1 VVNPASTLAAPLAN
15 AVPITITLPQA
26 NGSWI
31 GPGATVTAQTDVQG
45 PLPSDTQW
53 NYQVRLGSDETPVWE
68 EFVFQ
73 NVNPNSNVIM
83 VKDPRKSTTRTH
95 EQPTEGQQVSVT
107 VELQTSSGI
116 VDSGTTT
123 ATWHATTG
131 LGVQSFL
138 QPQTQAAGGFND
150 QDRALLTATER
161 RTQTL
166 GEPTDLVVTQPSGQT
181 VVTLENIFS
190 RQTLDQLTLDEL
202 TAGPT
207 GDPVRAQLAL
217 WFFGVIV
224 RVSTIPEDMVPKTP
238 DGQWYFP
245 DLAVL
250 RIFRG
255 VDLEYRRGIHT
266 PTFMQENPWQ
276 WGWGFLNVTQI
287 LGVPPETTVAVDWR
301 LGVEG
306 QVFLQRLP

>member
-1 VVNPASTLAAPLAN
+1 VVNAAATLSAPLAD

-73 NVNPNSNVIM
+73 NANPNVNVIM
-83 VKDPRKSTTRTH
+83 VKDPRKSSGRTH
-95 EQPTEGQQVSVT
+95 DQPVEGQQVSVT

-131 LGVQSFL
+131 LGEQAFL
-138 QPQTQAAGGFND
+138 QPQTQASGGFND

-161 RTQTL
+161 RSQTV
-166 GEPTDLVVTQPSGQT
+166 GEPSDLIIQTASGPT
-181 VVTLENIFS
+181 IVTLAQYWA
-190 RQTLDQLTLDEL
+190 RKALDLLTLDEL
-202 TAGPT
+202 SSGPS
-207 GDPVRAQLAL
+207 GDPVRAQIAF
-217 WFFGVIV
+217 WFYGVIV
-224 RVSTIPEDMVPKTP
+224 RATTIPEEMVPKTP
-238 DGQWYFP
+238 DEQWYFP

-250 RIFRG
+250 RVFRG
-255 VDLEYRRGIHT
+255 SDLVYRRGIHT
-266 PTFMQENPWQ
+266 PTFMTENPWQ
-276 WGWGFLNVTQI
+276 WGFMPLNELPI
-287 LGVPPETTVAVDWR
+287 LGVPFETTIAVDWR
-301 LGVEG
+301 VGVEG
-306 QVFLQRLP
+306 QVFLQRFP